1 MIVITNGRDIVKV
14 SNHAYDTIFKRM
26 GFYKVGNIN
35 SQKSQEKAASVKP
48 GPSMETIESEVQVDI
63 PEEAEEV
70 IPEDVPRKELSPEE
84 VEVEKILTKPIS
96 TWTSDELKLVAKV
109 KKIDTSSANTV
120 KQARAIVKKALQD

>member
-1 MIVITNGRDIVKV
+1 MIVITNGRNIVKV
-14 SNHAYDTIFKRM
+14 SNHAYETIFKRM
-26 GFYKVGNIN
+26 GFHKVGNIN
-35 SQKSQEKAASVKP
+35 SQKNKQSPTSVKP
-48 GPSMETIESEVQVDI
+48 GPSMETIEPEVQVDI
-63 PEEAEEV
+63 PEEVEEV
-70 IPEDVPRKELSPEE
+70 TPEDVPQEELSLEE